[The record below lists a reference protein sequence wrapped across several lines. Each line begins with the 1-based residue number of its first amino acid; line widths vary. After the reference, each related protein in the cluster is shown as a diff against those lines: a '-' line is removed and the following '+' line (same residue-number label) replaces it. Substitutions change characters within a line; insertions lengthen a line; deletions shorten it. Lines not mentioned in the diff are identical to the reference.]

1 MLECVHNSFA
11 QLRQQLAPL
20 LCMLRLLAWGRPLD
34 FAVKQVDLSTSIS
47 NLLMVKVLA
56 DLGVNL
62 LVHVWVL

>member
-1 MLECVHNSFA
+1 MLECVHNYLA

-20 LCMLRLLAWGRPLD
+20 LCMLLLLAWGRSLD